1 MDGDFET
8 QRHRDTEGGGNREEG
23 TGRKEQGGRNRGEGT
38 GGSDFAICFKFS
50 RFQNSLGESVYFASC
65 SYLILYLLYKSVCR
79 LERSTRLP
87 WIQARST

>member
-23 TGRKEQGGRNRGEGT
+23 TGGR
-38 GGSDFAICFKFS
+38 DFAICFKFS
-50 RFQNSLGESVYFASC
+50 RFQNSLGEAIYFASC

>member
-8 QRHRDTEGGGNREEG
+8 QRPET
-23 TGRKEQGGRNRGEGT
+23 QRGEGT
-38 GGSDFAICFKFS
+38 GGREQGTSDFAICFKFS
-50 RFQNSLGESVYFASC
+50 RFQNSLGEAIYFASC